1 MKKLVDSKN
10 LNFGEKQGVM
20 TNMIKNKDNQ
30 FITRKQ
36 LNLAI
41 ENIITV
47 IEQTNGV
54 LLKIIAEQ
62 RDEINNLKK
71 TIRKGVK

>member
-1 MKKLVDSKN
+1 
-10 LNFGEKQGVM
+10 M
-20 TNMIKNKDNQ
+20 TKNKDDQ
-30 FITRKQ
+30 VITRKQ

-47 IEQTNGV
+47 IEQTNGM

-62 RDEINNLKK
+62 RDEINKLKK
-71 TIRKGVK
+71 QLYI

>member
-1 MKKLVDSKN
+1 MADSKN
-10 LNFGEKQGVM
+10 QNYGEKLGVM
-20 TNMIKNKDNQ
+20 TNMTKNKDDQ
-30 FITRKQ
+30 IITRKQ

-62 RDEINNLKK
+62 REEIDNLKK
-71 TIRKGVK
+71 QLKREQ

>member
-1 MKKLVDSKN
+1 
-10 LNFGEKQGVM
+10 
-20 TNMIKNKDNQ
+20 MIKNKDSQ
-30 FITRKQ
+30 TITRKQ

-47 IEQTNGV
+47 IEQTSGV

-62 RDEINNLKK
+62 RDEINKLKK
-71 TIRKGVK
+71 QLHI

>member
-1 MKKLVDSKN
+1 MK
-10 LNFGEKQGVM
+10 
-20 TNMIKNKDNQ
+20 KNKDGQ
-30 FITRKQ
+30 TITRKQ

-47 IEQTNGV
+47 IEQTSGA

-62 RDEINNLKK
+62 RDEINKLKK
-71 TIRKGVK
+71 QLYI

>member
-1 MKKLVDSKN
+1 
-10 LNFGEKQGVM
+10 
-20 TNMIKNKDNQ
+20 MIKNKDSQ
-30 FITRKQ
+30 PITRKQ

-47 IEQTNGV
+47 IEKTSGG

-62 RDEINNLKK
+62 RDEINKLKK
-71 TIRKGVK
+71 QLYI